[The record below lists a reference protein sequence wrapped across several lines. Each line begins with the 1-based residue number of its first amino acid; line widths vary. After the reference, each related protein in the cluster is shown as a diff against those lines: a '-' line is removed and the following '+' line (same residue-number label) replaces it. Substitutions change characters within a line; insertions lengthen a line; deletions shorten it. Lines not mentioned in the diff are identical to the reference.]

1 MTLKWKHQ
9 NRLLYSVYAKSFW
22 INITSR
28 TIYNFIAAL
37 KSPVLECRNSELPG
51 TALHVADWPLD
62 FKGLKTSG
70 ERFLSPNP
78 VSLHNSISYNGRHE
92 RNLYPNKTNMV
103 QRKESRRSKCN
114 EFRLPGTV
122 SRVTAWPLD
131 FKGLKTSGKRF
142 SSGQALNCYLYKP
155 RNKII
160 CPLGK
165 SLAAQNTRK
174 TPTENR
180 SGFAYR
186 VPFCM

>member
-1 MTLKWKHQ
+1 MTLKWRHQ
-9 NRLLYSVYAKSFW
+9 NRLLYSVYAKKNFFW

-155 RNKII
+155 RNK
-160 CPLGK
+160 LFV
-165 SLAAQNTRK
+165 R
-174 TPTENR
+174 
-180 SGFAYR
+180 
-186 VPFCM
+186 

>member
-1 MTLKWKHQ
+1 MTLKWRHQ
-9 NRLLYSVYAKSFW
+9 NRLLYSVYAKKFFW

-37 KSPVLECRNSELPG
+37 KNPVLECRNSELPG

-62 FKGLKTSG
+62 FKGSKTSG

-78 VSLHNSISYNGRHE
+78 VSLHNSISY
-92 RNLYPNKTNMV
+92 YPNKTNMV

-122 SRVTAWPLD
+122 SRVTAWPLG

-155 RNKII
+155 RNK
-160 CPLGK
+160 LFV
-165 SLAAQNTRK
+165 R
-174 TPTENR
+174 
-180 SGFAYR
+180 
-186 VPFCM
+186 